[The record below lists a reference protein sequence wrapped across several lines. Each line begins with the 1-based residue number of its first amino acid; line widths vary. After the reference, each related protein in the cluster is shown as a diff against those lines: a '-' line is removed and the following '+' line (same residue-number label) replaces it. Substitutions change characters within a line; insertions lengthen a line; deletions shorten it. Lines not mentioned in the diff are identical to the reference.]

1 MVSFILNGEPHLA
14 ENLPPETTVL
24 DYLREDLG
32 RTGTKEGCASGDCG
46 ACTVVIAEAH
56 EEKLQYR
63 TSNAC
68 ITLLGTLHG
77 KQLITVENLS
87 SGQALHQC
95 QQAMIDCH
103 GSQCGF
109 CTPGF
114 VMSLFAHFKNH
125 ASPDRDEI
133 IESLGGNL
141 CRCTGYKP
149 ILNAGISMYE
159 NGNTDEFDKSETEI
173 LKKLASLPKAD
184 PGLQVDSRAFVAPTS
199 VDELAGILLDH
210 PNARLLAGGT
220 DFGLEI
226 TQALAQ
232 PELIAYT
239 GNIESMTRIEV
250 TKNIMHIGGAATY
263 SNVSP
268 ALISHWPELKELLNR
283 LGSVQI
289 RNQGT
294 IGGNVANASPIADTL
309 PPLLAL
315 DATVTLRKGAQ
326 QRTLA
331 LKDFFVRYKVTA
343 LEESEFIESIQIPLR
358 DSSDYFAVYKVSKR
372 IEDDISA
379 VCLAVR
385 WRLDGETVSDVR
397 IAYGGLAD
405 IPKRSITA
413 EKALKGR
420 ALTESSI
427 REAMAAILQ
436 DFSPID
442 DVRASALY
450 REKIAKN
457 LLFRA
462 YLATIQGD
470 AKLRVADYVT

>member
-1 MVSFILNGEPHLA
+1 MVSFILDGEQHSV

-24 DYLREDLG
+24 DYLREGLG

-46 ACTVVIAEAH
+46 ACTVVVAEAH
-56 EEKLQYR
+56 EKTLQYR
-63 TSNAC
+63 TTNAC
-68 ITLLGTLHG
+68 ITLLGALQG
-77 KQLITVENLS
+77 KQLITVENLAS
-87 SGQALHQC
+87 DQKLHQC

-109 CTPGF
+109 CTPGI

-125 ASPDRDEI
+125 SSPDRNEL

-149 ILNAGISMYE
+149 ILSAGMSMYDY
-159 NGNTDEFDKSETEI
+159 GSTDEFDKTETET
-173 LKKLASLPKAD
+173 LKKLANLPKAG
-184 PGLQVDSRAFVAPTS
+184 PSLLADSRKFVAPTS
-199 VDELAGILLDH
+199 VDELAEILLDQ
-210 PNARLLAGGT
+210 PSARLLAGGT

-226 TQALAQ
+226 TQVLAQ
-232 PELIAYT
+232 PELIVFT
-239 GNIESMTRIEV
+239 GNIESMTGIEEIN
-250 TKNIMHIGGAATY
+250 NILHIGGAATY
-263 SNVSP
+263 TNASP
-268 ALISHWPELKELLNR
+268 VLISRWPELKELLNR

-294 IGGNVANASPIADTL
+294 IGGNIANASPIADTL

-315 DATVTLRKGAQ
+315 DATVTLRKGSL

-331 LKDFFVRYKVTA
+331 LKDFFIRYKVTA
-343 LEESEFIESIQIPLR
+343 LEKSEFIESIQIPLR
-358 DSSDYFAVYKVSKR
+358 ESSDYFAVYKVSKR

-385 WRLDGETVSDVR
+385 WRLDGETVSDAR

-413 EKALKGR
+413 EETLEGR
-420 ALTESSI
+420 ALSESSI
-427 REAMAAILQ
+427 REAMAAIAEE
-436 DFSPID
+436 FSPID

-450 REKIAKN
+450 RATLAKN

-462 YLATIQGD
+462 YLATMQG
-470 AKLRVADYVT
+470 ASTLRVTDYLT

>member
-1 MVSFILNGEPHLA
+1 MVSFILDGEQHSV

-24 DYLREDLG
+24 DYLREGLG

-46 ACTVVIAEAH
+46 ACTVVVAEAH
-56 EEKLQYR
+56 EKTLQYR
-63 TSNAC
+63 TTNAC
-68 ITLLGTLHG
+68 ITLLGALQG
-77 KQLITVENLS
+77 KQLITVENLVS
-87 SGQALHQC
+87 DQKLHQC
-95 QQAMIDCH
+95 QQAMIDWH

-109 CTPGF
+109 CTPGI

-125 ASPDRDEI
+125 SSPDRNEL

-149 ILNAGISMYE
+149 ILSAGMAMYDY
-159 NGNTDEFDKSETEI
+159 GSTDEFDKTEPET
-173 LKKLASLPKAD
+173 LKKLADLPKVGPSLLA
-184 PGLQVDSRAFVAPTS
+184 DSRKFVAPTS
-199 VDELAGILLDH
+199 VDELAEILLDQ
-210 PNARLLAGGT
+210 PSARLLAGGT

-226 TQALAQ
+226 TQVLAQ
-232 PELIAYT
+232 PELIVFT
-239 GNIESMTRIEV
+239 GNIESMTGIEEIN
-250 TKNIMHIGGAATY
+250 NILHIGGAATY
-263 SNVSP
+263 TNASP
-268 ALISHWPELKELLNR
+268 VLISRWPELKEVLNR

-294 IGGNVANASPIADTL
+294 IGGNIANASPIADTL

-315 DATVTLRKGAQ
+315 DATVTLRKGSR

-331 LKDFFVRYKVTA
+331 LKDFFIRYKVTA
-343 LEESEFIESIQIPLR
+343 LEKSEFIESIQIPLR
-358 DSSDYFAVYKVSKR
+358 ESSDYFAVYKVSKR

-385 WRLDGETVSDVR
+385 WRLDGETVSDAR

-413 EKALKGR
+413 EETLEGR
-420 ALTESSI
+420 ALSESSI
-427 REAMAAILQ
+427 REAMAAISEE
-436 DFSPID
+436 FSPID

-450 REKIAKN
+450 RATLAKN

-462 YLATIQGD
+462 YLATMQG
-470 AKLRVADYVT
+470 ASTLRVTDYLT

>member
-1 MVSFILNGEPHLA
+1 MVSFILDGKQHSV

-24 DYLREDLG
+24 DYLREGLG

-46 ACTVVIAEAH
+46 ACTVVVAEAH
-56 EEKLQYR
+56 EKTLQYR
-63 TSNAC
+63 TTNAC
-68 ITLLGTLHG
+68 ITLLGALQG
-77 KQLITVENLS
+77 KQLITVENLVS
-87 SGQALHQC
+87 DQKLHQC
-95 QQAMIDCH
+95 QQAMIDWH

-109 CTPGF
+109 CTPGI

-125 ASPDRDEI
+125 SSPDRNEL

-149 ILNAGISMYE
+149 ILSAGMSMYDY
-159 NGNTDEFDKSETEI
+159 GSTDEFDKTETET
-173 LKKLASLPKAD
+173 LKKLADLPKA
-184 PGLQVDSRAFVAPTS
+184 GLSLLADSRKFVAPTS
-199 VDELAGILLDH
+199 VDELAEILLDQ
-210 PNARLLAGGT
+210 PSARLLAGGT

-226 TQALAQ
+226 TQVLAQ
-232 PELIAYT
+232 PELIVFT
-239 GNIESMTRIEV
+239 GNIESMTGIEEIN
-250 TKNIMHIGGAATY
+250 NILHIGGAATY
-263 SNVSP
+263 TNASP
-268 ALISHWPELKELLNR
+268 VLISRWPELKEVLNR

-294 IGGNVANASPIADTL
+294 IGGNIANASPIADTL

-315 DATVTLRKGAQ
+315 DATVTLRKGSR

-331 LKDFFVRYKVTA
+331 LKDFFIRYKVTA
-343 LEESEFIESIQIPLR
+343 LEKSEFIESIQIPLR
-358 DSSDYFAVYKVSKR
+358 ESSDYFAVYKVSKR

-413 EKALKGR
+413 EGTLEGR

-427 REAMAAILQ
+427 REAMAAISEE
-436 DFSPID
+436 FSPID
-442 DVRASALY
+442 DVRASAFY
-450 REKIAKN
+450 RATLAKN

-462 YLATIQGD
+462 YLATMQG
-470 AKLRVADYVT
+470 ASTLRVTDYFT

>member
-1 MVSFILNGEPHLA
+1 MVSFILDGEQHSV

-24 DYLREDLG
+24 DYLREGLG

-46 ACTVVIAEAH
+46 ACTVVVAEAH
-56 EEKLQYR
+56 EKTLQYR
-63 TSNAC
+63 TTNAC
-68 ITLLGTLHG
+68 ITLLGALQG
-77 KQLITVENLS
+77 KQLITVENLVS
-87 SGQALHQC
+87 DQKLHQC
-95 QQAMIDCH
+95 QQAMIDWH

-109 CTPGF
+109 CTPGI

-125 ASPDRDEI
+125 SSPDRNEL

-149 ILNAGISMYE
+149 ILSAGMAMYDY
-159 NGNTDEFDKSETEI
+159 GSTDEFDKTETET
-173 LKKLASLPKAD
+173 LKKLADLPKA
-184 PGLQVDSRAFVAPTS
+184 GLSLLADSRKFVAPTS
-199 VDELAGILLDH
+199 VDELAEILLDQ
-210 PNARLLAGGT
+210 PSARLLAGGT

-226 TQALAQ
+226 TQVLAQ
-232 PELIAYT
+232 PELIVFT
-239 GNIESMTRIEV
+239 GNIESMTGIEEIN
-250 TKNIMHIGGAATY
+250 NILHIGGAATY
-263 SNVSP
+263 TNASP
-268 ALISHWPELKELLNR
+268 VLISRWPELKEVLNR

-294 IGGNVANASPIADTL
+294 IGGNIANASPIADTL

-315 DATVTLRKGAQ
+315 DATVTLRKGSR

-331 LKDFFVRYKVTA
+331 LKDFFIRYKVTA
-343 LEESEFIESIQIPLR
+343 LEKSEFIESIQIPLR
-358 DSSDYFAVYKVSKR
+358 ESSDYFAVYKVSKR

-385 WRLDGETVSDVR
+385 WRLDGETVSDAR

-413 EKALKGR
+413 EGTLEGR

-427 REAMAAILQ
+427 REAMAAISEE
-436 DFSPID
+436 FSPID
-442 DVRASALY
+442 DVRASAFY
-450 REKIAKN
+450 RATLAKN

-462 YLATIQGD
+462 YLATMQG
-470 AKLRVADYVT
+470 ASTLRVTDYFT